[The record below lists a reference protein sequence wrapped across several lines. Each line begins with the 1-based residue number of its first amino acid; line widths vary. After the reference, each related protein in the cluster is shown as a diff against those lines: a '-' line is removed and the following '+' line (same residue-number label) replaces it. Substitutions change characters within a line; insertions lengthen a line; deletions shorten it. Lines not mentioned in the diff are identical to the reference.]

1 MALMEKPRKGLAF
14 LKKARSFLFVLAAFL
29 LAVGNLFAAPKLH
42 AGNQAAS
49 TLVAPVEGV
58 PNRSGDRLSGLGGE
72 LQVFGHQVRFAKV
85 LVFNLRAPG
94 AHAFRVGRFG
104 GLVHKQCGGAKGGA
118 SIPGKPFR
126 GPDAAK
132 RAFGH
137 LEKHHGL
144 DPKVAS
150 NRLHKLKEN
159 GGLGAADDV
168 VIGKTGD
175 VYNASTGE
183 RLGTLTD
190 KALGRER

>member
-1 MALMEKPRKGLAF
+1 MRNRWPILALLC
-14 LKKARSFLFVLAAFL
+14 VLASLLVPGIASASAGSSAENRVWAFDLAEQVHVDGAAALTPGLHQGCELAEYDFASGSL
-29 LAVGNLFAAPKLH
+29 LA
-42 AGNQAAS
+42 
-49 TLVAPVEGV
+49 
-58 PNRSGDRLSGLGGE
+58 
-72 LQVFGHQVRFAKV
+72 
-85 LVFNLRAPG
+85 
-94 AHAFRVGRFG
+94 
-104 GLVHKQCGGAKGGA
+104 AKGGG

-132 RAFGH
+132 HAFGH
-137 LEKHHGL
+137 LEKHSGL

-150 NRLHKLKEN
+150 NRLHKLKEG